1 MDFYVPEELKMLQ
14 QTVRR
19 FVEEKLEP
27 ISARVE
33 EEDRIP
39 EDIVEEMKRLSL
51 FGLSIPEEYGGLGIG
66 MVGHCLVFE
75 ELSKTNFCFRTRIST
90 NNGLGVTGLLLR
102 GTPEQKS
109 RYLPGF
115 ARGEL
120 MAAFALSEPSAG
132 SDAAN
137 IRTTAVHC
145 GDHYVLNGVK
155 HFITNGDIADVV
167 TVLAVTDPGKG
178 ARGGI
183 TSFLVEKGTPGF
195 SVGSIDRKMG
205 QHGSNTCELI
215 FEDCR
220 VPVENVLGAE
230 GEGFLIAMKVLD
242 RGRLNMASCC
252 VGSAQKLLDLGVKYA
267 TERVQFGKPIGEH
280 QAVQIMLAD
289 MATEIYAGRMMVYRT
304 AWLKDQGQEIR
315 AEAAMTK
322 LFCSEMANRVADRV
336 MQIHGGA
343 GYMKDFP
350 IERFF
355 RDLRLTR
362 IYEGTSEIQRLVIA
376 RELLKKVR

>member
-1 MDFYVPEELKMLQ
+1 MDFHIPDEMKMLQ

-39 EDIVEEMKRLSL
+39 DKIVDEMKELGL
-51 FGLSIPEEYGGLGIG
+51 FGLSIPEEYGGLGLG
-66 MVGHCLVFE
+66 MLGNCLVFE

-90 NNGLGVTGLLLR
+90 NNGLGVTGLMLS
-102 GTPEQKS
+102 GTPEQKK
-109 RYLPGF
+109 RYLPRL

-120 MAAFALSEPSAG
+120 MSAFALSEPSAG

-137 IRTTAVHC
+137 IRTMAVRR
-145 GDHYVLNGVK
+145 GDHYVLNGTK
-155 HFITNGDIADVV
+155 HFITNGDIADLV
-167 TVLAVTDPGKG
+167 TVLAVTDPAKG
-178 ARGGI
+178 HRGGI
-183 TSFLVEKGTPGF
+183 TSFLVEKGTSGF
-195 SVGSIDRKMG
+195 SVGRIDRKMG
-205 QHGSNTCELI
+205 QRGSNTCELV

-220 VPVENVLGAE
+220 VPAESVLGRE
-230 GEGFLIAMKVLD
+230 GDGFQIAMKVLD

-252 VGSAQKLLDLGVKYA
+252 VGSAQKLLELSTQYA
-267 TERVQFGKPIGEH
+267 TERVQFGKPIAEQ

-289 MATEIYAGRMMVYRT
+289 SATEIYAGRMMVYN
-304 AWLKDQGQEIR
+304 AACLKDQGEEIR
-315 AEAAMTK
+315 AEASMAK
-322 LFCSEMANRVADRV
+322 LFCSEMANRVADRAL
-336 MQIHGGA
+336 QIYGGM

-362 IYEGTSEIQRLVIA
+362 IYEGTSEIQHLIIA
-376 RELLKKVR
+376 RELLKKK

>member
-1 MDFYVPEELKMLQ
+1 MDFHIPDEMKMLQ

-39 EDIVEEMKRLSL
+39 DKIVDEMKELGL
-51 FGLSIPEEYGGLGIG
+51 FGLSIPEEYGGLGLG
-66 MVGHCLVFE
+66 MLGNCLVFE

-90 NNGLGVTGLLLR
+90 NNGLGVTGLMLS
-102 GTPEQKS
+102 GTPEQKK
-109 RYLPGF
+109 RYLPRL

-120 MAAFALSEPSAG
+120 MSAFALSEPSAG

-137 IRTTAVHC
+137 IRTMAVRR
-145 GDHYVLNGVK
+145 GDHYVLNGTK
-155 HFITNGDIADVV
+155 HFITNGDIADLV
-167 TVLAVTDPGKG
+167 TVLAVTDPAKG
-178 ARGGI
+178 PRGGI
-183 TSFLVEKGTPGF
+183 TSFLVEKGTSGF
-195 SVGSIDRKMG
+195 SVGRIDRKMG
-205 QHGSNTCELI
+205 QRGSNTCELV

-220 VPVENVLGAE
+220 VPAESVLGRE
-230 GEGFLIAMKVLD
+230 GDGFQIAMKVLD

-252 VGSAQKLLDLGVKYA
+252 VGSAQKLLELSTQYA
-267 TERVQFGKPIGEH
+267 TERVQFGKPIAEQ

-289 MATEIYAGRMMVYRT
+289 SATEIYAGRMMVYN
-304 AWLKDQGQEIR
+304 AACLKDQGEEIR
-315 AEAAMTK
+315 AEASMAK
-322 LFCSEMANRVADRV
+322 LFCSEMANRVADRAL
-336 MQIHGGA
+336 QIYGGM

-362 IYEGTSEIQRLVIA
+362 IYEGTSEIQHLIIA
-376 RELLKKVR
+376 RELLKKK